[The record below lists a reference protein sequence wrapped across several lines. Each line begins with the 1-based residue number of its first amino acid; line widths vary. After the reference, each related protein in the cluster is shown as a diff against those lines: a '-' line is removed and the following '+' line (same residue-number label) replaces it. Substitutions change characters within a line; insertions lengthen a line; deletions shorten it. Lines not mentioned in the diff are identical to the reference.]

1 MKLKSKIF
9 NYVIFIYCLIVV
21 KMLYSI
27 LKIGILTK
35 QFEYFEN
42 FHTHFDNVL
51 IFLPRNIHQLVILL
65 YKFS

>member
-1 MKLKSKIF
+1 MKLKSKTF

-35 QFEYFEN
+35 QFEDFEN
-42 FHTHFDNVL
+42 FLNTF
-51 IFLPRNIHQLVILL
+51 
-65 YKFS
+65 